1 MSDSRLSSSRKAPG
15 SLARRIGLAAMVGLI
30 MCATVASLDAEARRM
45 GGGRSV
51 GRQQSSTMQRQ
62 TTPPAQ
68 PSQPTQSSQQS
79 AQAAQAQRAQPAPTP
94 AATPNRSRWLGP
106 IAGLAAGL
114 GIAALLSHFG
124 LGEAFAGALANMLVI
139 AAIAMLAI
147 WLIRRFMGRKRD
159 AATPAYAGSAP
170 GLNAGR
176 DSFPR
181 EPGFSASQSQS
192 ASPYAE
198 PQGGVSPFGLPAASA
213 SSTMPSAPVVPANFD
228 AEAFVRNAKVYFV
241 RLQAAWDVGNI
252 EDIREFT
259 TPEMF
264 AEVKIDLDMRG
275 SEQNLTDVVQ
285 LNAELLG
292 VEDRGNEYFASVRF
306 SGLIRETAGAAAE
319 PFAEIWNLSKS
330 NRPGE
335 GWLLAGIQQIDQAAP
350 AH

>member
-1 MSDSRLSSSRKAPG
+1 MSDSQLISSRKVSR
-15 SLARRIGLAAMVGLI
+15 SLARRIGLAVMVGLI
-30 MCATVASLDAEARRM
+30 AVATVASLDAEARRM
-45 GGGRSV
+45 GGGRSI

-68 PSQPTQSSQQS
+68 PSQSPQQS
-79 AQAAQAQRAQPAPTP
+79 AQAAQAQRAQPTPTP
-94 AATPNRSRWLGP
+94 AAAPNRSRWLGP

-124 LGEAFAGALANMLVI
+124 LGEAFAGAMANMLVI

-170 GLNAGR
+170 SLNSGR
-176 DSFPR
+176 DHYSQEPSFTPAS
-181 EPGFSASQSQS
+181 SASGS
-192 ASPYAE
+192 YLE
-198 PQGGVSPFGLPAASA
+198 PQGNGALAAPLMQAPA
-213 SSTMPSAPVVPANFD
+213 VVPAGFD
-228 AEAFVRNAKVYFV
+228 SDAFVRNAKVYFV

-252 EDIREFT
+252 ADIREFT

-264 AEVKIDLDMRG
+264 AEVKVDLDSRG
-275 SEQNLTDVVQ
+275 AESNLTDVVQ

-292 VEDRGNEYFASVRF
+292 VEDLGSEYAASVRF
-306 SGLIRETAGAAAE
+306 SGLMRESSGAPAA
-319 PFAEIWNLSKS
+319 PFVEIWNLTKS
-330 NRPGE
+330 TRAGE
-335 GWLLAGIQQIDQAAP
+335 GWLLAGIQQVGAATS

>member
-1 MSDSRLSSSRKAPG
+1 
-15 SLARRIGLAAMVGLI
+15 MVGLI

-45 GGGRSV
+45 GGGRSI
-51 GRQQSSTMQRQ
+51 GRQQSSTVQRQ

-68 PSQPTQSSQQS
+68 PTQPAQSSQQS
-79 AQAAQAQRAQPAPTP
+79 AQAAQAQRTQPAPTP
-94 AATPNRSRWLGP
+94 APAPNRSRWLGP

-124 LGEAFAGALANMLVI
+124 LGEAFAGALANMIVI

-159 AATPAYAGSAP
+159 AASPAYAGSAP

-181 EPGFSASQSQS
+181 EPGFSASQSHS
-192 ASPYAE
+192 ASPYDE
-198 PQGGVSPFGLPAASA
+198 PSQGGASSFGMPAAATSSA
-213 SSTMPSAPVVPANFD
+213 MQSAPVVPANFD
-228 AEAFVRNAKVYFV
+228 SEAFVRNAKVYFV

-264 AEVKIDLDMRG
+264 AEVKIDLNARG
-275 SEQNLTDVVQ
+275 PEQNLTDVVQ

-292 VEDRGNEYFASVRF
+292 VEDRGSEYFASVRF

-319 PFAEIWNLSKS
+319 PFAEVWNLSKAK
-330 NRPGE
+330 RQGE